1 MDEVIGNLWISPNIT
16 ENIEKESYYNILVG
30 NTINLKYIPTKFS
43 MGFLL
48 TVSGLDKEQNH
59 TMKIEVKSPMNEVAP
74 YTLDIAKEQ
83 LLSIHHTDSFTIS
96 GDLNNFDIIQEG
108 IYTFSAYIDGKELNS
123 YRVAFKKEGD

>member
-1 MDEVIGNLWISPNIT
+1 
-16 ENIEKESYYNILVG
+16 
-30 NTINLKYIPTKFS
+30 